1 MPIITHFA
9 RPYQNLAGNRLADS
23 MVATGRSIVISVAL
37 TVAGLLSIVSAARA
51 QPRTAVLWEEHYVV
65 RDDGDAQILC
75 DPYTV
80 RPNDW
85 LHKIF
90 FRRGEISEDD
100 FGQFL
105 KIFKRLNPHV
115 DDINR
120 ILPGQLILIP
130 LKKLALVET
139 PDPSARQMTIPFA
152 GFANDNK
159 TAPPYRVK
167 AGDRVSALLAA
178 RGLDISGNGAEA
190 ALQRFKAINPQI
202 TDIDQIVPGQ
212 NIYLPDTLPAAVQT
226 SPQVTMAGQAV
237 DNDESY
243 DDPPPIPL
251 PPPSGHDT
259 GIASD
264 VAVLGEIL
272 QMRALTRGFLYF
284 PMDER
289 NDMRLELRRYPVLV
303 LPEGTHFL
311 FASASDL
318 PGSKQLQVMQN
329 YWPQLDVVSVG
340 LGQENLYALLDA
352 FCGQLPRQNHP
363 DQVTIVENGASV
375 MVQGTWVVKTAVDQN
390 AGPMHFV
397 IMPAGDPALS
407 VRDGHLAAYLARHAI
422 IWKVIEPS
430 GRVRGTGLNKSNF
443 EVSPDAFK
451 VLETADAASF
461 IKALAAALGWQYS
474 ANISVY
480 RFRDT
485 GRAHSFAA
493 MLTSSDGRMVIV
505 DSGRMEKEATDAL
518 SASGFAVVSMREAR
532 EVEALISELLTAM
545 QIAFSVDPEFV
556 FDSQAGQA
564 QVRLQ
569 IRGVMAKGGQGDLLL
584 TRFDIDPLLIDF
596 LTAREIVVARLGL

>member
-1 MPIITHFA
+1 MTILTHFA
-9 RPYQNLAGNRLADS
+9 RPCHNPSGNRLAAI
-23 MVATGRSIVISVAL
+23 VFAAGRSLAIAL
-37 TVAGLLSIVSAARA
+37 VLTLAGILSIVSAARA

-65 RDDGDAQILC
+65 RDDGGAQILC

-80 RPNDW
+80 RPKDW

-90 FRRGEISEDD
+90 LRRGEISEYD

-130 LKKLALVET
+130 LKKLAPAET
-139 PDPSARQMTIPFA
+139 PDPSASQMTIPFA

-159 TAPPYRVK
+159 PAQPYRVK
-167 AGDRVSALLAA
+167 AGDSVSALLAG
-178 RGLDISGNGAEA
+178 RGLDLSSNGAEA
-190 ALQRFKAINPQI
+190 TLQRFKAINPQI
-202 TDIDQIVPGQ
+202 ADIDQILPGQ
-212 NIYLPDTLPAAVQT
+212 TIFLPEALPVAAQT
-226 SPQVTMAGQAV
+226 APQVTMACQAV
-237 DNDESY
+237 DSDKSF
-243 DDPPPIPL
+243 DDPPPMPV

-284 PMDER
+284 PMDDR

-303 LPEGTHFL
+303 LPEGAHFL

-318 PGSKQLQVMQN
+318 PGSQQLQVMQN
-329 YWPQLDVVSVG
+329 YWPQLDVVRVG
-340 LGQENLYALLDA
+340 LGQDNLYALLDA

-363 DQVTIVENGASV
+363 NQITIVENGVSV
-375 MVQGTWVVKTAVDQN
+375 MVQGTWVVKTAGDQT

-407 VRDGHLAAYLARHAI
+407 VRDGHLAAYLARHAV

-430 GRVRGTGLNKSNF
+430 GRVRGAGPKSDI
-443 EVSPDAFK
+443 EVSPDAFTIM
-451 VLETADAASF
+451 ETADAAGF

-474 ANISVY
+474 ANISVH

-485 GRAHSFAA
+485 DRAHSFAA

-518 SASGFAVVSMREAR
+518 STSGFAVVSMREAR

-569 IRGVMAKGGQGDLLL
+569 IRGIMAKGEQGDLFL

-596 LTAREIVVARLGL
+596 LTACDIAVVRLGL